1 MIHRDDSE
9 TKGDIMRMENYFN
22 AIVVGAAAAALLS
35 GCSRKGEAVGEAEEL
50 PPLPVKIQIAQMQP
64 FEHRVEVKGNLEADE
79 NATIS
84 ARTSGNLDEVFVDV
98 GDEVVK
104 GETRLFM
111 VDPVALENVVLISE
125 RAVDTAK
132 AKLLV
137 AEASLKSAEA
147 SRKKAVID
155 ADRYTRL
162 REEDRVSA
170 NEYEQMMV
178 AREIADAAVEIAEA
192 NIALAREQIASAEA
206 SLVIARRDL
215 SDAAV
220 MAPIDGTVNERF
232 MDPGERVDPGSPV
245 LALTGKGRVKA
256 IAYLPSEY
264 YSAVREGVTE
274 FRLFVDGVDL
284 GMHKVTAKTPAVDT
298 RLRTFAFR
306 GDVEVPE
313 AVPGKMGTFQMV
325 FEKRGGISVPVEA
338 VLTRRNRKIVFVNEN
353 GVAVEKTVETGLRTD
368 GRLEITKGLEI
379 GDEVIIQGQTQLF
392 AGRKVAPAAAAK

>member
-1 MIHRDDSE
+1 
-9 TKGDIMRMENYFN
+9 MRMENYFN

-178 AREIADAAVEIAEA
+178 ARE
-192 NIALAREQIASAEA
+192 
-206 SLVIARRDL
+206 
-215 SDAAV
+215 
-220 MAPIDGTVNERF
+220 
-232 MDPGERVDPGSPV
+232 
-245 LALTGKGRVKA
+245 
-256 IAYLPSEY
+256 
-264 YSAVREGVTE
+264 
-274 FRLFVDGVDL
+274 
-284 GMHKVTAKTPAVDT
+284 T
-298 RLRTFAFR
+298 R
-306 GDVEVPE
+306 
-313 AVPGKMGTFQMV
+313 
-325 FEKRGGISVPVEA
+325 
-338 VLTRRNRKIVFVNEN
+338 TRQWR
-353 GVAVEKTVETGLRTD
+353 
-368 GRLEITKGLEI
+368 
-379 GDEVIIQGQTQLF
+379 
-392 AGRKVAPAAAAK
+392 